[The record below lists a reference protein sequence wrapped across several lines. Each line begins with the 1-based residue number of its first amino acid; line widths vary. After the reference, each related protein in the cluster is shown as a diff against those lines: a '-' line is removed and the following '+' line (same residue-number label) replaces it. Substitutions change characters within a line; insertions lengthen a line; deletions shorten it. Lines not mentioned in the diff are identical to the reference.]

1 MTDFGAQKPECSLC
15 MVATY
20 KRNNAVPITMDINVE
35 IHMDVYVDIK
45 INIDVDMQTDINMK
59 KTYTVK
65 REA

>member
-1 MTDFGAQKPECSLC
+1 